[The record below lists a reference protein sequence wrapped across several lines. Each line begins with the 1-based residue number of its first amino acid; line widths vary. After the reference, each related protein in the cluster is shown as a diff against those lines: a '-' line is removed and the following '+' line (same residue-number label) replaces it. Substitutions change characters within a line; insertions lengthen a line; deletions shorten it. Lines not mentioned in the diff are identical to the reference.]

1 MKDTFYNPLF
11 KAFIPRWEEVR
22 DRRVRDGYG
31 KVAGVVGILSNL
43 FLCGAKVIV
52 GLLAGSIAI
61 IADGINNLAD
71 ASSSVITLVG
81 FRLAAMPEDKAHPYG
96 HARIE
101 YLTSLVISGLIILV
115 GIGLLKSSVDKIIHP
130 TALNTDWITVIILV
144 IAIGVKLWQAGFN
157 RAAGRRIDSLALL
170 ATATDSRNDVIS
182 TSAVLGSVLVAMFTP
197 WIIDGYVGALVAL
210 FIIWSGIL
218 LIRDSSS
225 PLLGEAP
232 DPKMVQDIVGITRSF
247 SGVKGIHDLMVH
259 NYGPGRIFCS
269 IHVEVDAEDDIMKS
283 HDMVDNIESALKEE
297 LKIHAVVHMDPIK
310 VGDPL
315 VEHLN
320 GVLEGTIAQLEGV
333 SEIHDLRVVPGET
346 HTNVIFDCVLGTECP
361 LKEEEIRNQV
371 EEELKKENPS
381 YNVVIT
387 FDQHYTY
394 LDNKEQ
400 KG

>member
-1 MKDTFYNPLF
+1 MNHSFYNPLF
-11 KAFIPRWEEVR
+11 KAFVPDWQQVSDRKVR
-22 DRRVRDGYG
+22 DRYG

-43 FLCGAKVIV
+43 LLCGLKVGV
-52 GLLAGSIAI
+52 GILSGSIAI

-81 FRLAAMPEDKAHPYG
+81 FRLAAMPEDKDHPYG

-115 GIGLLKSSVDKIIHP
+115 GAGLLKSSVDKILNP
-130 TALNTDWITVIILV
+130 TSLETGWVTVLVLALAIL
-144 IAIGVKLWQAGFN
+144 IKLWQAGFN

-170 ATATDSRNDVIS
+170 ATATDSRNDVIA
-182 TSAVLGSVLVAMFTP
+182 TSAVLVSVLVAMFSP
-197 WIIDGYVGALVAL
+197 WVIDGYVGALVAL
-210 FIIWSGIL
+210 FIIWSGII

-232 DPKMVQDIVGITRSF
+232 DPKMVKDIVRITRSF

-283 HDMVDNIESALKEE
+283 HDMIDNIETALKEE

-371 EEELKKENPS
+371 EEELKKENPN

-387 FDQHYTY
+387 FDQHYTH
-394 LDNKEQ
+394 LEESEK
-400 KG
+400 

>member
-1 MKDTFYNPLF
+1 MKTSLYDFLF
-11 KAFIPRWEEVR
+11 KAFVPRWEEVR
-22 DRRVRDGYG
+22 DRKVRDGYG

-43 FLCGAKVIV
+43 LLCGLKVAV
-52 GLLAGSIAI
+52 GFLAGSIAI

-81 FRLAAMPEDKAHPYG
+81 FRLAAMPEDKDHPYG

-115 GIGLLKSSVDKIIHP
+115 GVGLLKSSVDKIIHP
-130 TALNTDWITVIILV
+130 TALNTDWLTVGILV
-144 IAIGVKLWQAGFN
+144 IAILVKLWQAGFN

-182 TSAVLGSVLVAMFTP
+182 TSAVLVSVLVAMFTP
-197 WIIDGYVGALVAL
+197 WVIDGYVGALVAL
-210 FIIWSGIL
+210 FIIWSGII

-232 DPKMVQDIVGITRSF
+232 DPEMVKDIVRITRSF
-247 SGVKGIHDLMVH
+247 PGVKGIHDLMVH

-269 IHVEVDAEDDIMKS
+269 LHVEVDAEEDIMKS
-283 HDMVDNIESALKEE
+283 HDMVDNIEAALKEE

-315 VEHLN
+315 VGHLH
-320 GVLEGTIAQLEGV
+320 GILEDTISHLDGV
-333 SEIHDLRVVPGET
+333 SEIHDLRIVPGET
-346 HTNVIFDCVLGTECP
+346 HTNIIFDCVLGTECA
-361 LKEEEIRNQV
+361 LKEDDIKQKV
-371 EEELKKENPS
+371 EQDLKKENPN

-394 LDNKEQ
+394 LDESEK
-400 KG
+400 

>member
-1 MKDTFYNPLF
+1 MKNSFYNPLF
-11 KAFIPRWEEVR
+11 KAFVPDWQQVSDRKVR
-22 DRRVRDGYG
+22 DRYG

-43 FLCGAKVIV
+43 LLCGFKVGV
-52 GLLAGSIAI
+52 GILSGSIAI

-81 FRLAAMPEDKAHPYG
+81 FRLAAMPEDNDHPYG

-115 GIGLLKSSVDKIIHP
+115 GAGLLKSSVDKILNP
-130 TALNTDWITVIILV
+130 TSLETGWVTVLVLALAIL
-144 IAIGVKLWQAGFN
+144 IKLWQAGFN

-170 ATATDSRNDVIS
+170 ATATDSRNDVIA
-182 TSAVLGSVLVAMFTP
+182 TSAVLVSVLVAMFSP
-197 WIIDGYVGALVAL
+197 WVIDGYVGALVAL
-210 FIIWSGIL
+210 FIIWSGVI

-232 DPKMVQDIVGITRSF
+232 DPEMVKDIVRITRSF
-247 SGVKGIHDLMVH
+247 PGVKGIHDLMVH

-283 HDMVDNIESALKEE
+283 HDMIDNIETALKEE

-371 EEELKKENPS
+371 EEELKKENPN

-394 LDNKEQ
+394 LDESEK
-400 KG
+400 